1 MAVIRPRLPRTAS
14 ILLGKAAR
22 AATKLRG
29 GSGSAFPGLVVERL
43 DPGFLASVL
52 SQLPRGVVVVSGT
65 NGKTTTTKMVVEL
78 LRGQGLKVFTN
89 RSGSNFTRGVV
100 ASVLG
105 EITPRGRLE
114 ADIAVLELDEA
125 HAVHFVRAVAPRYSL
140 LLNVMRDQLDRFGE
154 IDTTAG
160 MLRTIAE
167 HTTQGVVLNR
177 EDARVARIAESLQD
191 QEIRYFG
198 LAPEL
203 RKHFPADDDLHASS
217 ATLQQA
223 ELPEAEVTLT
233 ELGTQQGTFRLG
245 TGDQAEQISTEL
257 TVNGAYNTYNAAA
270 ALALVRLVL
279 GGSVDHEALL
289 RSLKE
294 ATPAFGRGE
303 SLTVGGHPLD
313 LVLVKNPA
321 GFRLGL
327 SSFSAEGVATMIA
340 INDNYADGRDMS
352 WLWDV
357 SFESLAVPG
366 VEMVSGVRAYDMA
379 LRLHYDGVPVRG
391 VEPELVVALDEF
403 LRRHPQTPR
412 RIFCTYTAML
422 ALRKHLGS
430 YTEVEAFN

>member
-1 MAVIRPRLPRTAS
+1 MKLVPPRLPRPAT
-14 ILLGKAAR
+14 ILLGRAAR
-22 AATKLRG
+22 TVTKLRG

-52 SQLPRGVVVVSGT
+52 AQLPRGVVVVSGT

-100 ASVLG
+100 ASLLNETSVTGKLD
-105 EITPRGRLE
+105 

-125 HAVHFVRAVAPRYSL
+125 HAVHFVRAVNPQYSL

-167 HTTQGVVLNR
+167 HTTEGVVLNR
-177 EDARVARIAESLQD
+177 EDARVARIADSLGEQ
-191 QEIRYFG
+191 QVRYFG

-203 RKHFPADDDLHASS
+203 LKHFPSDDDLHGAG
-217 ATLQQA
+217 
-223 ELPEAEVTLT
+223 EAGAAGTDTPADVTLT
-233 ELGTQQGTFRLG
+233 GLGRQEGTFLIG
-245 TGDQAEQISTEL
+245 EEEVTSKL

-270 ALALVRLVL
+270 ALALVRMVL
-279 GGSVDHEALL
+279 GASVDREALL
-289 RSLKE
+289 NSLRQ
-294 ATPAFGRGE
+294 AAPAFGRGE
-303 SLTVGGHPLD
+303 SLTVGGQPVD

-357 SFESLAVPG
+357 EFESLEEGG
-366 VEMVSGVRAYDMA
+366 VAMVSGVRAYDMA
-379 LRLHYDGVPVRG
+379 LRLSYDGVSIAAL
-391 VEPELVVALDEF
+391 EPELVVALDEF
-403 LRRHPQTPR
+403 LATHPDQPR